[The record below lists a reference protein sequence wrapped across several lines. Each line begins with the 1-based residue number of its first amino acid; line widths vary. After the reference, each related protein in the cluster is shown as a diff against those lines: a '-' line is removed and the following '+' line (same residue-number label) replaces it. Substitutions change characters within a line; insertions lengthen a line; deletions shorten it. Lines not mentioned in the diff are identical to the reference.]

1 MVTGKIAAIVL
12 SMMSYIACIS
22 SILNKTDVAVGPNV
36 RPRVLLLI
44 DPCAYRLSRGCSDPF
59 PQFAFWAAKGKC

>member
-22 SILNKTDVAVGPNV
+22 SILNKTDAAV
-36 RPRVLLLI
+36 
-44 DPCAYRLSRGCSDPF
+44 DDAD
-59 PQFAFWAAKGKC
+59 